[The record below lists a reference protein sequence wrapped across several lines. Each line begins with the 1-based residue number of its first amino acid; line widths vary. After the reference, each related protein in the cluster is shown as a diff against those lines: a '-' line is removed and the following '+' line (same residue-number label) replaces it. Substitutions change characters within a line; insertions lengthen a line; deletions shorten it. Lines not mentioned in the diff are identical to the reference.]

1 MSTISTTGKV
11 HPERPGLKAEGVGVV
26 RCLLIACLLA
36 ATMSVSSTIAQELP
50 SDEIQVNLSSYFDNF
65 NVQIVYPNIAYTRKV
80 SEKTSMT
87 GRYLIDVVS
96 AASIRG
102 ETPESE
108 GDDDDRSRQVVDVV
122 TSASGRNGEPQGP
135 DDLRD

>member
-1 MSTISTTGKV
+1 
-11 HPERPGLKAEGVGVV
+11 
-26 RCLLIACLLA
+26 
-36 ATMSVSSTIAQELP
+36 MSVSSTIAQELP